1 MKSLLVLSAEE
12 NAESMGCHQFRSVAD
27 PNGRCDPCMRRKR
40 ASKPHSPASAVGP
53 ATGPAASVRP
63 HTLTS
68 SPPIMDIVSDTVRYI
83 SSAHSLPTFNHL
95 LIVHKLPSSFLPFPL
110 SLYPLPTPSPP
121 QPPHLSLILSLTLT
135 HSLPSVCLP
144 THLTRPP
151 LLNGSQ
157 FARGTLSALLSI
169 ARRRILMHPRRQ
181 PLLYGHRGHPS
192 SVERRT

>member
-40 ASKPHSPASAVGP
+40 GSKPHSPASAVGP

-110 SLYPLPTPSPP
+110 SLYPHPPHPPTRLPTFYPLTSLPPTYPFTHSPTAPPSWLILTPHSPHHLFGSYGHPPTYSVDTSPP
-121 QPPHLSLILSLTLT
+121 QPIRRMTSLFVVWESCI
-135 HSLPSVCLP
+135 
-144 THLTRPP
+144 
-151 LLNGSQ
+151 
-157 FARGTLSALLSI
+157 GTC
-169 ARRRILMHPRRQ
+169 
-181 PLLYGHRGHPS
+181 Y
-192 SVERRT
+192 

>member
-40 ASKPHSPASAVGP
+40 GSKPHSPASAVGP

-110 SLYPLPTPSPP
+110 SLYPLPPPSPA
-121 QPPHLSLILSLTLT
+121 
-135 HSLPSVCLP
+135 P
-144 THLTRPP
+144 TE
-151 LLNGSQ
+151 
-157 FARGTLSALLSI
+157 AVASI
-169 ARRRILMHPRRQ
+169 GREAAQTGPGRACQ
-181 PLLYGHRGHPS
+181 YGCI
-192 SVERRT
+192 TQD